1 MKAHVEELFH
11 EVADLSPSEREK
23 YFTEHGV
30 EDEIRCEVEALLAF
44 DAGATEFL
52 ENDVSAAAMQA
63 LPQLEPRHRRCGPYR
78 LLHMIGRGGMGAVYL
93 AERADGEVMQRVAIK
108 LLPPGAGDAYRERF
122 LQERQIFASLI
133 HANIARMMDAGHLDN
148 GQPFLA
154 MEYVDG
160 RPIDVF
166 ASGLPVRQKV
176 GLFLKVCSAVSYLHR
191 NLVVHRDLK
200 PSNILVTAEGE
211 PKLLDFGI
219 AKLLDVTTDTTATAM
234 RMLTPDYASPEQVT
248 GERVSTATD
257 IYSLGAVLYR
267 LLTSRPAHEFADQ
280 SAAAI
285 ARVVTSREVTRPS
298 KWTPELK
305 GDLEAILMKAL
316 RKDPL
321 ERYVTVEQMVED
333 LEAFLES
340 RPVRARSGNTGY
352 RARKFF
358 RRYWIQLVAAALILF
373 SLTAGLYVANRERA
387 LAQRRFQDVRQL
399 ANKLFDIDAQVRELA
414 GSTKAR
420 QLIVD
425 TSLEYLRR
433 LVPDL
438 RGDPDL
444 TLELATAYMRVG
456 RVQGVPITPNLGH
469 MDQAAR
475 TLRTAEG
482 LIQYVL
488 SVQPSN
494 RMAMLRSAQIAH
506 DRMILARLGG
516 RPDEALAL
524 ARKSAAWLEKFRAR
538 ESDKAEA
545 SGILAAYLNVAEQ
558 FNLSDEYDEALR
570 LCRRGTE
577 IAKLFH
583 SESYAGDLLWVSADV
598 YRIEGDF
605 DKALRDI
612 RESVRLLAPDPGSS
626 VRSPV
631 SNYAMALIKEGRI
644 LGEDGAV
651 SMGKSE
657 EAVLSLDQAFQITDE
672 LVHKDP
678 LDQSARGRL
687 AMAGLS
693 LAGILRHTD
702 PVRALGVYDH
712 ALRHLGE
719 IKGNASFEKYEVSA
733 LTGSS
738 YPLRRLRRP
747 DEARKRLDAAL
758 ERLHHL
764 KLYPAEKIDVSEV
777 HQFLSALADHEAE
790 TGNLRHAI
798 GIYQDLLNRLE
809 AEPDVGLD
817 DAMTLSNIWRSLAP
831 LYRRTGQPDLASAL
845 DAKRLDLWR
854 RWDRK
859 LPNNPFVL
867 NQIAAKP
874 VT

>member
-11 EVADLSPSEREK
+11 EVVDLSPSERKE
-23 YFTEHGV
+23 YFAEHAV
-30 EDEIRCEVEALLAF
+30 EDETRCEVEALLAF
-44 DAGATEFL
+44 DAGATEFI
-52 ENDVSAAAMQA
+52 ENDVSVAAMQA
-63 LPQLEPRHRRCGPYR
+63 LPQLEPKHRRCGPYQ

-93 AERADGEVMQRVAIK
+93 AERADGEVTQSVAIK
-108 LLPPGAGDAYRERF
+108 LLPPGAGDAYRQRF
-122 LQERQIFASLI
+122 LQERQIFSSLT
-133 HANIARMMDAGHLDN
+133 HPNIARMMDAGHLDN
-148 GQPFLA
+148 GQPYLA
-154 MEYVDG
+154 MEYVEG
-160 RPIDVF
+160 KPIDVF
-166 ASGLPVRQKV
+166 AAGLGVRQKIA
-176 GLFLKVCSAVSYLHR
+176 LFLKVCSAVSYLHR

-219 AKLLDVTTDTTATAM
+219 AKILDVTTDTTATAM

-267 LLTSRPAHEFADQ
+267 LLTSRPAHEFEDQ

-285 ARVVTSREVTRPS
+285 VRVVTSREVTRPS
-298 KWTPELK
+298 KWAPELK

-340 RPVRARSGNTGY
+340 RPVRARSGNAWY
-352 RARKFF
+352 RTRKFF
-358 RRYWIQLVAAALILF
+358 RRYWIQLVAAALVIL

-425 TSLEYLRR
+425 TSLEYLQR

-444 TLELATAYMRVG
+444 TLELGTAYMRVG

-469 MDQAAR
+469 MDQAER

-482 LIQYVL
+482 LIQSVL
-488 SVQPSN
+488 SAQPSS
-494 RMAMLRSAQIAH
+494 RIAMLRAAQIAH

-516 RPDEALAL
+516 RPNDALAL
-524 ARKSAAWLEKFRAR
+524 ARKSAAWLEKFHAG
-538 ESDKAEA
+538 ENDKAEA
-545 SGILAAYLNVAEQ
+545 PGILTAYLNVADQ
-558 FNLSDEYDEALR
+558 FNHWDEYDEALR

-577 IAKLFH
+577 IAKLYH
-583 SESYAGDLLWVSADV
+583 SKSYAGDMLWVSADV
-598 YRIEGDF
+598 YRVEGEF

-612 RESVRLLAPDPGSS
+612 RESVRLLEPDPGNSA
-626 VRSPV
+626 RSPV

-651 SMGKSE
+651 SLGKSE
-657 EAVLSLDQAFQITDE
+657 EAVHSLDRAFQITDE

-702 PVRALGVYDH
+702 PARALDVYDH
-712 ALRHLGE
+712 TLRHLDE
-719 IKGNASFEKYEVSA
+719 IKGNASFEKYEVSV
-733 LTGSS
+733 LTDSS
-738 YPLRRLRRP
+738 YPLRHLGQASQ
-747 DEARKRLDAAL
+747 ARKRLDGAL
-758 ERLHHL
+758 ERLRHL
-764 KLYPAEKIDVSEV
+764 KLYPTEKIDVSEV
-777 HQFLSALADHEAE
+777 HQFLTALADHEAE
-790 TGNLRHAI
+790 TGNVRHAI
-798 GIYQDLLNRLE
+798 EIYQDLLNRLE
-809 AEPDVGLD
+809 AEPDVGLN
-817 DAMTLSNIWRSLAP
+817 DAVVLSNIWRSLAL
-831 LYRRTGQPDLASAL
+831 LYRRAGQPDLASAL

-867 NQIAAKP
+867 NQMAAKP
-874 VT
+874 AA